1 MSYIFAK
8 LTSFTTTARTKPT
21 LNATQQAERKVED
34 AIEEACGFGSLEF
47 LETLL
52 AAKMGNSS
60 QPRFIERAIANNNLQ
75 VVQLLLRKTKVNAL
89 TLLCSRPTLTLLSH
103 TTATTKSNKPIIDAI
118 EKGSE
123 PLFFGYYKGTSQIRR

>member
-1 MSYIFAK
+1 LSYIFAK

-52 AAKMGNSS
+52 AAKMGNCS
-60 QPRFIERAIANNNLQ
+60 QTRFIERAIANNNLQ
-75 VVQLLLRKTKVNAL
+75 VVQLLLRKTKVDDTFPVMKSTYTN
-89 TLLCSRPTLTLLSH
+89 PTPSSLSH
-103 TTATTKSNKPIIDAI
+103 NSLN
-118 EKGSE
+118 
-123 PLFFGYYKGTSQIRR
+123 